1 MEQTNKT
8 DWIDL
13 VIHNSDKGFT
23 DFALAGVTEKNL
35 TLKNEDFYKAIP
47 EIKDRFTDQNGNFN
61 NDAFNKFY
69 DGMAKMYNDYIL

>member
-35 TLKNEDFYKAIP
+35 TLKNGRLLSLRKKNSQ
-47 EIKDRFTDQNGNFN
+47 KDTSKPFG
-61 NDAFNKFY
+61 
-69 DGMAKMYNDYIL
+69 

>member
-35 TLKNEDFYKAIP
+35 TLKNEDFY
-47 EIKDRFTDQNGNFN
+47 NFSP
-61 NDAFNKFY
+61 
-69 DGMAKMYNDYIL
+69 

>member
-35 TLKNEDFYKAIP
+35 T
-47 EIKDRFTDQNGNFN
+47 
-61 NDAFNKFY
+61 
-69 DGMAKMYNDYIL
+69 